1 MPDLNKEIR
10 ALAKNLLAAT
20 SWLLLA
26 GIKPM
31 EQLNWLAKA
40 NVQARHSVG
49 KAHLT
54 CLHLPVTV
62 HECIAVIVHA
72 TMV

>member
-1 MPDLNKEIR
+1 
-10 ALAKNLLAAT
+10 
-20 SWLLLA
+20 
-26 GIKPM
+26 M

-62 HECIAVIVHA
+62 PESINGVQMDRDFAACYLVKVAEVLLLQDLAAWHVSCISA
-72 TMV
+72 

>member
-1 MPDLNKEIR
+1 
-10 ALAKNLLAAT
+10 
-20 SWLLLA
+20 
-26 GIKPM
+26 M
-31 EQLNWLAKA
+31 EQLNWLGKA

-62 HECIAVIVHA
+62 HECLAVIVPA
-72 TMV
+72 TTVCKWTVTLLHVSL

>member
-1 MPDLNKEIR
+1 
-10 ALAKNLLAAT
+10 
-20 SWLLLA
+20 
-26 GIKPM
+26 M